1 MFFLATLVALD
12 FSFVSEWVSGQSCE
26 LAYSELVDWQWHQHN
41 VIDCL
46 LTQHWQTILTPA
58 VSEKKDRTC
67 FHERPFICLDLFCT
81 FPEPT
86 LATCVVHAY
95 DVHVWFINWDY
106 YCDRLL
112 TLPMHTPRSVI
123 THQMRALDSGELPAN
138 IQFSF
143 TLTYFAS
150 FIYSSLQQFHVENE
164 EVRFWRDFYFRA

>member
-1 MFFLATLVALD
+1 M
-12 FSFVSEWVSGQSCE
+12 
-26 LAYSELVDWQWHQHN
+26 
-41 VIDCL
+41 
-46 LTQHWQTILTPA
+46 
-58 VSEKKDRTC
+58 SEKKDRTC
-67 FHERPFICLDLFCT
+67 FRERPFICLDLFCT

-164 EVRFWRDFYFRA
+164 EVRFWRDFHFNLWAQRVELRKHHWKKSPAPFGHFRFFSTALRWSYSQAVQG